1 MSRFT
6 PNKDISD
13 SYTIITLEKN
23 VSVELNDVDVYIDV
37 CGESETF
44 SVSPGEEDL
53 DVSMDLDV
61 EDLEYFNE
69 EQIDALLSGLV
80 KYHPELMGS
89 RIFGCVPTDT
99 DAIKALM
106 ERLDE
111 INGKHAVIG
120 AELGAIRR
128 AAGMLTVAAP
138 ADEQPVNK

>member
-1 MSRFT
+1 MSTFT
-6 PNKDISD
+6 PDKDISG
-13 SYTIITLEKN
+13 SFTITTLEKT
-23 VSVELNDVDVYIDV
+23 VPVECGDVDVYIDV
-37 CGESETF
+37 CGNNETF
-44 SVSPGEEDL
+44 SVDQGELDL
-53 DVSMDLDV
+53 EVSMDFDV
-61 EDLEYFNE
+61 EDLEYLDE
-69 EQIDALLSGLV
+69 EQVDALLSGLV

-128 AAGMLTVAAP
+128 AAGMLTVATP